1 MIGREE
7 MVAFVIGDDTRTGDA
22 EVEPSLEVPC
32 RAAVLLGVA
41 EVDEVGV
48 TESAAIELGDGL

>member
-7 MVAFVIGDDTRTGDA
+7 MVAFVIADGTRTGDA

-32 RAAVLLGVA
+32 
-41 EVDEVGV
+41 
-48 TESAAIELGDGL
+48 